1 MESGEFVAIVGT
13 SGSGKSPLL
22 HMLGELD
29 GPTNESFTIDGKNI
43 FPCKTNIDQFLQRK
57 IGFVF

>member
-1 MESGEFVAIVGT
+1 MEFGEFVAIAGT

-29 GPTNESFTIDGKNI
+29 GPTNGSITIDGKDI
-43 FPCKTNIDQFLQRK
+43 FPCKTKIDQFLQRK